1 MRRVVQV
8 EGIFRVPG
16 GAESCAEL
24 EQELS
29 ASGKL
34 GVTQYG
40 DLRLG
45 FASCDDVHSVATVLS
60 RWLRSTISL
69 CCASV
74 LVSGGD
80 GGSRKCGAES
90 SSTPPE
96 RLRLHSSS
104 ARSLLCRELG
114 LQ

>member
-60 RWLRSTISL
+60 RWLRSTNEQQPLLPEAMVRGQPRLSPANAL
-69 CCASV
+69 VCA
-74 LVSGGD
+74 
-80 GGSRKCGAES
+80 
-90 SSTPPE
+90 
-96 RLRLHSSS
+96 
-104 ARSLLCRELG
+104 
-114 LQ
+114 